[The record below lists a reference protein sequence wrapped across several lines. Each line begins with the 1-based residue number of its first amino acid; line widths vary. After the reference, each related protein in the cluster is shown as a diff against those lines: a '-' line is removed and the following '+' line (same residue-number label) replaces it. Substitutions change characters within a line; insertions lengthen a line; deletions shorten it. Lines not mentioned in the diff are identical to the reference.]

1 MKRWLSVLLTLCLC
15 VVVMLA
21 LCVSAS
27 AKNECRLYD
36 MTLKTESGEV
46 LDQIKNGHFWVTV
59 SAKKTGKLNATILLA
74 TYDSAGRYLGL
85 YTMRASIPTGTV
97 YELGAL
103 VDNTD
108 GKIVTMKAFAVDSL
122 SGGRPLGDSIEY
134 GKRSYTIETGE
145 MGRPVLCWRD
155 GTTEPATPIQ
165 SYDDGVSGSDL
176 WSESGMS
183 ADQKLALY
191 VNGRYEGMI
200 RLGDMIA
207 YGLPGR
213 LTEVY
218 SDRIVM
224 IDTFLAR
231 VRAVRKA
238 EFSTDGKLLFPAQ
251 IALNVWDDA
260 VTHDAEDSTAV
271 SVFSLSNGSENYP
284 YDVGDYVL
292 VWGHTAE
299 NNSVESSGKLTAV
312 TQILGCPEEFTGAQ
326 TIIWINT
333 NQRTIDGKDYFAS
346 YKYRLDEASTNANKY
361 TWFLDP
367 YGYLIGS
374 VQKEPVYN
382 YGVITKLFYAGTVE
396 SGAGIGSGK
405 YVATVKYMDGTENTV
420 EVASVKAGGANYAPV
435 YGNAYDLT
443 MKFVKAAAADT
454 KGELYIS
461 GDYATNN
468 KLDQVDADTPLVAG
482 TTFKYDVIDGHLF
495 RMSVNAAGKTVFE
508 RVEDQLADTAAQ
520 KVYVTN
526 KGGYIYNYTKNLK
539 VDVNTKF
546 LYVTPLKNGVF
557 NWAGTYEYK
566 TADGIANIP
575 TFKSV
580 KRLDYVL
587 GSDNV
592 ADYVYIIGET
602 ADSVVKEFVF
612 GNTVAYKTVLK
623 DDGVDYYEVELPTKT
638 EGGETAT
645 VKTAGT
651 DKGLALMKV
660 LTDVKNSGKLFY
672 IKYVNGLAVEVTEIG
687 VEGVKNASGS
697 FTAGSVRYDGDRNTD
712 GTPKGTIIGTWTS
725 EDGKQFA
732 VKLNGAKV
740 AGEIIE
746 TVETGV
752 TTRRYYKADGTV
764 VYGELKDGTT
774 DSIVY
779 VVYTEKAMYGAMIAD
794 KIYVTS
800 KEVDS
805 TTN

>member
-1 MKRWLSVLLTLCLC
+1 MKRWLSLLLTLCLC
-15 VVVMLA
+15 MVVMLA

-85 YTMRASIPTGTV
+85 YTMRASVPTGTV

-231 VRAVRKA
+231 VADIRKA
-238 EFSTDGKLLFPAQ
+238 EYAENGQLQYEAEIS
-251 IALNVWDDA
+251 LNVWDDA

-292 VWGHTAE
+292 VWGHTTE
-299 NNSVESSGKLTAV
+299 NNSVEDSGKLTAV
-312 TQILGCPEEFTGAQ
+312 TKIIGRPEEFTGAQ
-326 TIIWINT
+326 TVACSYG
-333 NQRTIDGKDYFAS
+333 RHTIDGNTIADS
-346 YKYRLDEASTNANKY
+346 HKYRLDEAGTDTGKY

-374 VQKEPVYN
+374 VQKEPVYS
-382 YGVITKLFYAGTVE
+382 YGVITKLFYSASSENGT
-396 SGAGIGSGK
+396 GK
-405 YVATVKYMDGTENTV
+405 FMAAVMYMDGSENVV
-420 EVASVKAGGANYAPV
+420 EVKSISLTANGQTSVAEYTPKYTSSLANNMVFNSTNHTVNISAAYAA
-435 YGNAYDLT
+435 NTAT
-443 MKFVKAAAADT
+443 
-454 KGELYIS
+454 
-461 GDYATNN
+461 DYSNE
-468 KLDQVDADTPLVAG
+468 DI
-482 TTFKYDVIDGHLF
+482 IDGHLF
-495 RMSVNAAGKTVFE
+495 KFLTNADGTVSLI
-508 RVEDQLADTAAQ
+508 RVEDELGDSSTG
-520 KVYVTN
+520 KVSLFP
-526 KGGYIYNYTKNLK
+526 KSGYLVSGDDYLFR
-539 VDVNTKF
+539 VDSNTKF
-546 LYVTPLKNGVF
+546 LYSTPYRNGVF
-557 NWAGTYEYK
+557 DLAGSYTYE
-566 TADGIANIP
+566 TPNGITDIP
-575 TFKSV
+575 AFRYV
-580 KRLDYVL
+580 ARLDYVDENNDGIL
-587 GSDNV
+587 
-592 ADYVYIIGET
+592 DYVYIIGET
-602 ADSVVKEFVF
+602 LDSATKEFVF
-612 GNTVAYKTVLK
+612 ANTQAYKTVL
-623 DDGVDYYEVELPTKT
+623 DSSDIAYYEVEFPVAPSST
-638 EGGETAT
+638 EKAT
-645 VKTAGT
+645 VRTAGT
-651 DKGLALMKV
+651 TAGLNLMKV
-660 LTDVKNSGKLFY
+660 LTDVNNSGKLFY
-672 IKYVNGLAVEVTEIG
+672 IGYVNGFATKVTEID
-687 VEGVKNASGS
+687 VEGKSTV
-697 FTAGSVRYDGDRNTD
+697 YDGTD
-712 GTPKGTIIGTWTS
+712 TTGVQAGTWTS

-732 VKLNGAKV
+732 VKLNGAKIT
-740 AGEIIE
+740 GEIIE

-774 DSIVY
+774 DNIVY
-779 VVYTEKAMYGAMIAD
+779 VVYTEKAAYGAMIAD